1 MARVRQL
8 ALIVGLALLGTFIT
22 VMTVHYML
30 PFDPLDPEPL
40 INHRVLFA
48 IVFVVIC
55 GSLGITYV
63 IANRE
68 S

>member
-30 PFDPLDPEPL
+30 PFDPLEPEPL

-55 GSLGITYV
+55 GALGITYV
-63 IANRE
+63 IARRE

>member
-55 GSLGITYV
+55 GALGITYV

>member
-30 PFDPLDPEPL
+30 PFDPLEPEPL

-55 GSLGITYV
+55 GALGITYV
-63 IANRE
+63 IASRE